1 MSRTKR
7 LSIRFEIMHKK
18 VVILGLVLLLVG
30 ATMLGWFLSEKR
42 KQQQRAASYESK
54 YNLETGEYLKQYTE
68 WFQSFPDEQAVLP
81 FVLDGNGKTKTEEQ
95 LRQEQQERL
104 QADLGKLAAGE
115 TDVYLFADILYG
127 ENWQS
132 ELKRYKKQKERSEFV
147 LTGSIVCISMGGTI
161 FTWYLLLWSVRFF
174 IKGSSGLK
182 TLLPGILRR
191 QRKPRDKKQA
201 KISAER
207 DRENQEQEQ
216 ELNQQQNKLEKYSK
230 GLRNLVKRKP
240 KLNGRAKA
248 LFMKDES
255 RSDKRDRKRAKKR
268 LGTYSDDS
276 AERIAVL
283 LSDEQSAES
292 IARLED
298 SLKAQTE
305 QLEERAAQSV
315 EQAII
320 EHSKPLDSTLK
331 DLAQQVSAI
340 REYTACQQERVEKL
354 QDGYDWNIVR
364 TFCLRIIRCIDNLE
378 NRISQLSSK
387 GTKTEHLEDIKDEL
401 VFALESSGI
410 EQFEPKVNSDY
421 RGQEKYA
428 EAVKAKERC
437 NNSKQKGK
445 IAKVIRPGYQ
455 YFINEENIKVVRT
468 AQVKLFG

>member
-1 MSRTKR
+1 
-7 LSIRFEIMHKK
+7 MHKK

-30 ATMLGWFLSEKR
+30 TIMLGWVLSEKR
-42 KQQQRAASYESK
+42 EQQQRAAAYKSK

-68 WFQSFPDEQAVLP
+68 WFQSFPDEQAELP
-81 FVLDGNGKTKTEEQ
+81 FVLDGNGKNKTEEQ
-95 LRQEQQERL
+95 LKQEQQERL

-115 TDVYLFADILYG
+115 TEVYPFADILYG

-132 ELKRYKKQKERSEFV
+132 ELNRYKKQKELSEFV

-191 QRKPRDKKQA
+191 QRKPKGKKQA
-201 KISAER
+201 KTSAER
-207 DRENQEQEQ
+207 DGENQEQEQ
-216 ELNQQQNKLEKYSK
+216 ELNQQQNKLEKHLK

-240 KLNGRAKA
+240 KLNGRGKA
-248 LFMKDES
+248 LLTKSES
-255 RSDKRDRKRAKKR
+255 RSDKRDSKRAKKR
-268 LGTYSDDS
+268 LGTYSDDN
-276 AERIAVL
+276 AERIAAL

-305 QLEERAAQSV
+305 QMEERTAQSV

-378 NRISQLSSK
+378 NRISQLSSQ
-387 GTKTEHLEDIKDEL
+387 GTKTEYLEDIRDEL
-401 VFALESSGI
+401 IFALDSSGI
-410 EQFEPKVNSDY
+410 EQFEPKINSDY

-428 EAVKAKERC
+428 EAVKDKECC

>member
-30 ATMLGWFLSEKR
+30 ATMLGWVLSEKR
-42 KQQQRAASYESK
+42 KRQQRVASYESK

-68 WFQSFPDEQAVLP
+68 WFQAFPDEQSKLP
-81 FVLDGNGKTKTEEQ
+81 FVLDENGKTKTEEQ
-95 LRQEQQERL
+95 LKQEQQERL
-104 QADLGKLAAGE
+104 QADLGKLATGE
-115 TDVYLFADILYG
+115 TDVYPFADILYG
-127 ENWQS
+127 ENWQN
-132 ELKRYKKQKERSEFV
+132 ELNRYKKRKELSEFV
-147 LTGSIVCISMGGTI
+147 FTGSIVCTSMGGTI

-182 TLLPGILRR
+182 TLLPDILRR
-191 QRKPRDKKQA
+191 QRKPKDKKQA
-201 KISAER
+201 KTSAER
-207 DRENQEQEQ
+207 DGENQEHEH
-216 ELNQQQNKLEKYSK
+216 ELNQQQNKLEKKSK
-230 GLRNLVKRKP
+230 GLRNLIKRKP
-240 KLNGRAKA
+240 KLNGRGKA

-268 LGTYSDDS
+268 LGTYSDDN
-276 AERIAVL
+276 AEKIAVL

-298 SLKAQTE
+298 SLKTQTE
-305 QLEERAAQSV
+305 QLEERTAQSV

-387 GTKTEHLEDIKDEL
+387 GTETEHLEDIRDEL
-401 VFALESSGI
+401 VFALDSSGI
-410 EQFEPKVNSDY
+410 EQFEPKINSDY

-428 EAVKAKERC
+428 EAVKNKERC

-445 IAKVIRPGYQ
+445 IAQVIRPGYQ

>member
-30 ATMLGWFLSEKR
+30 TTMLGWILSEKR
-42 KQQQRAASYESK
+42 KQQQRAAAYKK

-68 WFQSFPDEQAVLP
+68 WFQAFPDEQSKRP
-81 FVLDGNGKTKTEEQ
+81 FVLDENGKTKTEEQ
-95 LRQEQQERL
+95 LKQEQQERL

-115 TDVYLFADILYG
+115 TDVYPFADILYG
-127 ENWQS
+127 ENWQN
-132 ELKRYKKQKERSEFV
+132 ELNRYKKHKELSEFV
-147 LTGSIVCISMGGTI
+147 FTGSIVCTSMGGTI
-161 FTWYLLLWSVRFF
+161 FAWYLLLWLVRFF
-174 IKGSSGLK
+174 IRMSSGLK
-182 TLLPGILRR
+182 KLSQGVFRW
-191 QRKPRDKKQA
+191 QRKSRDKKQA
-201 KISAER
+201 KTSAER
-207 DRENQEQEQ
+207 DEENQEQEQ
-216 ELNQQQNKLEKYSK
+216 ELNQQQSELEKHSK
-230 GLRNLVKRKP
+230 GLRNLIKRKP
-240 KLNGRAKA
+240 KLNGRGKA
-248 LFMKDES
+248 LFTKSES
-255 RSDKRDRKRAKKR
+255 RSDRRDSKRAKQL
-268 LGTYSDDS
+268 LGTYSDDNT
-276 AERIAVL
+276 EKIAVL
-283 LSDEQSAES
+283 LSDEQSAEP

-305 QLEERAAQSV
+305 QFEERTAQSI

-387 GTKTEHLEDIKDEL
+387 GSKTEHLEDIRDEL

-428 EAVKAKERC
+428 EAVKDKERC